1 MSQSAVDKVFKI
13 LYFFEVISH
22 YKEKRIKQ
30 KWKRIQLWTI
40 VNTRNHLLIHT
51 WQGQEKA
58 SVPGHMAG
66 TEAVIE
72 GIERSYI
79 STYDTY
85 WSKLVIHMSFEKK
98 IGEEGVSSMQG

>member
-1 MSQSAVDKVFKI
+1 M
-13 LYFFEVISH
+13 
-22 YKEKRIKQ
+22 
-30 KWKRIQLWTI
+30 
-40 VNTRNHLLIHT
+40 
-51 WQGQEKA
+51 
-58 SVPGHMAG
+58 PGHMAG